1 MSPIGMGFTLSPFK
15 NEGSKPSRVAVCTFF
30 VPNPQFGTRWITNG
44 TKNQKI
50 IKGDIIP
57 RGWELGRVF

>member
-1 MSPIGMGFTLSPFK
+1 MSGEKNPFYGKHHSDETKKKMRKSK
-15 NEGSKPSRVAVCTFF
+15 NVGCDNS
-30 VPNPQFGTRWITNG
+30 QYGTCWMTNG

-57 RGWELGRVF
+57 RGWELGRTF

>member
-44 TKNQKI
+44 TINKKI
-50 IKGDIIP
+50 KKEEIIP
-57 RGWELGRVF
+57 SGFTLGRTY